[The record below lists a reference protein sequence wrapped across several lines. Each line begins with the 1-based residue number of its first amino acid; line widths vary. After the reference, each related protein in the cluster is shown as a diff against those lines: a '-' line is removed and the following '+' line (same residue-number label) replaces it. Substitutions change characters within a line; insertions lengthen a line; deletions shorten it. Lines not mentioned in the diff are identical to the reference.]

1 MVFRLFALRDACVLR
16 RGQRIFTM
24 KDMKTGEITCDV
36 CLKPIT
42 EGGYVLSSP
51 EPGLHPIKTV
61 HDGKC
66 IEKST
71 PFHELT
77 VKTRIADAHL

>member
-1 MVFRLFALRDACVLR
+1 
-16 RGQRIFTM
+16 M
-24 KDMKTGEITCDV
+24 KDMKTGKITCDV

-51 EPGLHPIKTV
+51 ELGLQQFKTV

-66 IEKST
+66 IEKS
-71 PFHELT
+71 PFRELT
-77 VKTRIADAHL
+77 VKTRIADFPW